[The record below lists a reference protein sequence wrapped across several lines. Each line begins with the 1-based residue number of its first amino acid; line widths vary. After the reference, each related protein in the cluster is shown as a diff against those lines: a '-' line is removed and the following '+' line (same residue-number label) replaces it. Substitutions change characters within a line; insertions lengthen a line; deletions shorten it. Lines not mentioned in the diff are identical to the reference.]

1 MSGQF
6 PCPHCGN
13 PINEGYTK
21 CGSCRATEEFIPN
34 AFIAWTVVI
43 PVLMAILAVAGF
55 AALFTLEYWASDQ
68 INGVF
73 AILLL
78 AAIVFGTVWIFRQI
92 KQRLPGKTVW
102 VSRNI
107 E

>member
-13 PINEGYTK
+13 PINEGYSK
-21 CGSCRATEEFIPN
+21 CGSCRATQEFIPN
-34 AFIAWTVVI
+34 SFIAWTVVI
-43 PVLMAILAVAGF
+43 PVMLAILTAAAF
-55 AALFTLEYWASDQ
+55 AALFILEFWASDR
-68 INGVF
+68 INWIV
-73 AILLL
+73 ALPLL
-78 AAIVFGTVWIFRQI
+78 AAIVFGTVWVFRKI